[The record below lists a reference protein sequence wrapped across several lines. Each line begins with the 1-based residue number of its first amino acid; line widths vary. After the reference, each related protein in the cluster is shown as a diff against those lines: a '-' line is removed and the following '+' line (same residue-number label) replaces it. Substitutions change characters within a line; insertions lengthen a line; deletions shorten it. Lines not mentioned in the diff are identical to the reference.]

1 MLERELLP
9 HGRQVDFTALGP
21 ESWAPD
27 FATPFNQRMIGTK
40 VLITNDFGDWL
51 LLSTDDFRAFV
62 EGRPQ
67 PGEPLYEK
75 LRAANFVAKAVD
87 VTAQA
92 ERWRRKKQ
100 YLFHGPTLHGMV
112 LTHRCNHGC

>member
-9 HGRQVDFTALGP
+9 HGRQVDFTVLVP

-51 LLSTDDFRAFV
+51 LLSTDVSEASTV
-62 EGRPQ
+62 KN
-67 PGEPLYEK
+67 K
-75 LRAANFVAKAVD
+75 LHVA
-87 VTAQA
+87 
-92 ERWRRKKQ
+92 RLWR
-100 YLFHGPTLHGMV
+100 
-112 LTHRCNHGC
+112 